1 MYTYEKKDIFCVEIY
16 NKDLADMQK
25 QLFDF
30 LWEKAI
36 PMRIIDIHGE
46 VEIWIWFVSFVY
58 ILVYLRTLVIYAIQ
72 EQSLYKKQVHKL
84 KEKMCL
90 QTEYFLKNPFLN
102 LQDVYKY

>member
-46 VEIWIWFVSFVY
+46 VEI
-58 ILVYLRTLVIYAIQ
+58 
-72 EQSLYKKQVHKL
+72 
-84 KEKMCL
+84 
-90 QTEYFLKNPFLN
+90 
-102 LQDVYKY
+102 